1 MGKLSFLAGLA
12 AGYVLGAKAGQKR
25 YQQIKTQADKVWSS
39 DPVQARVGTVKETVV
54 QTVKDQAPL
63 VASKIGDVAKT
74 AGASVKGRLTG
85 EDLPESL
92 HRGTDGR
99 LHADT
104 NGYGPGADKLP

>member
-12 AGYVLGAKAGQKR
+12 AGYILGAKAGQKR
-25 YQQIKTQADKVWSS
+25 YEQIRSQADKVWSS

-54 QTVKDQAPL
+54 QAVRDQAPV
-63 VASKIGDVAKT
+63 VAAKVGDAAKT
-74 AGASVKGRLTG
+74 AGASAKARLTG